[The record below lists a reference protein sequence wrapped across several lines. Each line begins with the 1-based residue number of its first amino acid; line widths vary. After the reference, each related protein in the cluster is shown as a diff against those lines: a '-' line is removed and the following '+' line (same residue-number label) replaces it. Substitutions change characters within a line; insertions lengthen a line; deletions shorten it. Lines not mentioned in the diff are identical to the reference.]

1 VLLSADETL
10 KQKVLETPM
19 DLAFTPEEIA
29 FRDEVRAFIR
39 EKYPPEIRERARKGW
54 SYLPK
59 EDHIR
64 WQKLLYEK
72 GWIAPHWPKEYGGT
86 GWTPRQKFIF
96 EEECMA
102 AGCPRLIPFGLTMVG
117 PVIYTFGSEAQK
129 KRFLPP
135 ILSSDEWWCQ
145 GYSEPGAGSDLAT
158 LQTRAVREG
167 DKYRVNGSKIWTS
180 GAHKA
185 DWMFCLVRTK
195 TDGKPQEG
203 ISFLLIDMKSPGI
216 TVKPII
222 TIDEGHYLNQVFLD
236 DVMVPVENLVGE
248 ENKGWTY
255 AKFLLGYERT
265 GIAGVGRSK
274 MRLEMLKGIA
284 RAEYLD
290 GQPLIQDPSFQS
302 RIAQIE
308 TELMALEMTNLRV
321 LASTGAGGGN
331 LASLLKIRGTEIEQA
346 INQTLVDAL
355 GNYGLPYGVNFP
367 RFDRNEPPAGPDYAT
382 GLMAENLL
390 KRASSIYGGTNEIQR
405 NIIAKMVL
413 AL

>member
-1 VLLSADETL
+1 
-10 KQKVLETPM
+10 M
-19 DLAFTPEEIA
+19 DLSFTPEELA
-29 FRDEVRAFIR
+29 FRDEVRSFLA
-39 EKYPPEIRERARKGW
+39 EKYPADIKERAKKGW

-59 EDHIR
+59 EDHVR
-64 WQKLLYEK
+64 WQKILYER

-102 AGCPRLIPFGLTMVG
+102 GNCPRVLPFGLTMVG
-117 PVIYTFGSEAQK
+117 PVIYTFGNEAQK
-129 KRFLPP
+129 AKFLPR
-135 ILSSDEWWCQ
+135 ILSSDDWWCQ
-145 GYSEPGAGSDLAT
+145 GYSEPGSGSDLAS
-158 LQTRAVREG
+158 LQTKAIREG
-167 DKYRVNGSKIWTS
+167 DNYRVTGSKIWTS

-185 DWMFCLVRTK
+185 NWMFCLVRTK
-195 TDGKPQEG
+195 SDGKPQEG

-216 TVKPII
+216 TVQPIVS
-222 TIDEGHYLNQVFLD
+222 IDVGHYLNSVFLD
-236 DVMVPVENLVGE
+236 DVIVPAENLIGE

-284 RAEYLD
+284 RAEQLD
-290 GQPLIQDPSFQS
+290 GQPLIQDAGFKR

-308 TELMALEMTNLRV
+308 TDLMALEHTNLRV
-321 LASTGAGGGN
+321 MSSSGAGGGN

-346 INQTLVDAL
+346 INETLVEAL
-355 GNYGLPYGVNFP
+355 GNYGTPYDVNFP
-367 RFDRNEPPAGPDYAT
+367 RWDRNEPPAGPDYAT
-382 GLMAENLL
+382 GVVAEHLL
-390 KRASSIYGGTNEIQR
+390 KRAASIYGGTNEVQR

>member
-1 VLLSADETL
+1 
-10 KQKVLETPM
+10 M
-19 DLAFTPEEIA
+19 DLAFKPEELA

-39 EKYPPEIRERARKGW
+39 DKYPQEIRARARKGW

-64 WQKLLYEK
+64 WQKLLYDR

-86 GWTPRQKFIF
+86 GWTARQKFIF

-117 PVIYTFGSEAQK
+117 PVIYTFGSQAQK
-129 KRFLPP
+129 DRFLPP
-135 ILSSDEWWCQ
+135 ILRSDEWWCQ
-145 GYSEPGAGSDLAT
+145 GYSEPGSGSDLAS
-158 LQTRAVREG
+158 LQTKAVKEG
-167 DKYRVNGSKIWTS
+167 NQYRVNGSKIWTS

-195 TDGKPQEG
+195 ADVKAQEG

-216 TVKPII
+216 SVKPIVS
-222 TIDEGHYLNQVFLD
+222 IDEGHYLNQVFID

-284 RAEYLD
+284 RAEHMD
-290 GQPLIQDPSFQS
+290 GTPLIQDPGFQT
-302 RIAQIE
+302 RLAQIE
-308 TELMALEMTNLRV
+308 SDLMALEITNLRV
-321 LASTGAGGGN
+321 MASSGAGGGS
-331 LASLLKIRGTEIEQA
+331 LASLLKIRGTEIEQS

-355 GNYGLPYGVNFP
+355 GNYGVPYDVNFP
-367 RFDRNEPPAGPDYAT
+367 RAESNEPPAGPDYAI
-382 GLMAENLL
+382 GLAAENLL
-390 KRASSIYGGTNEIQR
+390 KRAASIYGGTNEIQR